1 MRLQQTTSGPL
12 KVDTGSGN
20 IAVRLPAQAAFDL
33 HVRTDSGR
41 ITLDHPVT
49 VVQGVLGRTEVRGKV
64 QGGSLLVEIQTGS
77 GNIHIE

>member
-1 MRLQQTTSGPL
+1 MRLQQTASGPL

-49 VVQGVLGRTEVRGKV
+49 VQGVIGRTEVRGKV
-64 QGGSLLVEIQTGS
+64 QGGGVLVEIQTGS
-77 GNIHIE
+77 GNIHVE